1 MDLKNWKIFH
11 FRIHLQI
18 ACDRLSQK
26 KKEKAKTIWNIL
38 RVSALFIL
46 AIPDIFQNLLFFFK
60 HNSLPFTFI
69 LVLLYA

>member
-1 MDLKNWKIFH
+1 MVVSLMDLKNWKIFH

-26 KKEKAKTIWNIL
+26 NKKGKVKTIWNIL

-46 AIPDIFQNLLFFFK
+46 AIPNIFQNLFFF
-60 HNSLPFTFI
+60 
-69 LVLLYA
+69 